1 MDHICLALPVLPGKT
16 TDARTFM
23 QQLDG
28 SRRTEFDRSER
39 RIGIS
44 KELWYLAQ
52 LPSGDHLIGYME
64 SAEFKRAFQM
74 FVGSKDPFDL
84 WFKQRVFDVSGLD
97 LNNPPE
103 MALPEV
109 LSVYTSKH
117 AVVV

>member
-1 MDHICLALPVLPGKT
+1 MDHVCLALPVLPGKT

-52 LPSGDHLIGYME
+52 LPSGDHLIGYIE

-84 WFKQRVFDVSGLD
+84 WFKARMLAVTGFDM
-97 LNNPPE
+97 NNPPAN
-103 MALPEV
+103 MQPPEL
-109 LSVYTSKH
+109 LSHYEAASVG
-117 AVVV
+117 V